1 MSRPEGEAVGCGEI
15 FIAKARCVRRDAER
29 SEKNLYTEDTEGH
42 GQQGAGE
49 SAPIFLKCNFAT
61 EGTEDTEG
69 EGRKG
74 RDKRCRAK

>member
-1 MSRPEGEAVGCGEI
+1 MVSAFGGEAEGRGEI
-15 FIAKARCVRRDAER
+15 FIAKVRCER
-29 SEKNLYTEDTEGH
+29 NLYTEVH

-49 SAPIFLKCNFAT
+49 SAPAVLKCNFAT

-74 RDKRCRAK
+74 REKRCRAK

>member
-1 MSRPEGEAVGCGEI
+1 MNAPGGEAEGRGEI
-15 FIAKARCVRRDAER
+15 FIAKVRCER
-29 SEKNLYTEDTEGH
+29 NLYTEDTEDTEVH

-49 SAPIFLKCNFAT
+49 SAPAVLKCDFAT

-74 RDKRCRAK
+74 REKRCRAK